1 MPEGKSF
8 AGGVHLSDP
17 SPSDIDPGGE
27 HHALRLPGP
36 AFGLAKRGFDVL
48 VAVAA
53 MPAVGLAAVVLL
65 LFNPVWNRG
74 PLFYRQQRMGRGGR
88 AFSML
93 KFRSMVPAGEIE
105 RGPDDPL
112 ETSRI
117 TPLGQFIRR
126 TRIDELPQFVNVLRG
141 DMSLVGPRPDFWD
154 HALHYADTIPGYSSR
169 YRLRPGITGLA
180 QVDAGYAE
188 GIEATLEKTRHDL
201 AYIRGAGL
209 AMEVYI
215 LRRTVEVVFTGF
227 GAR

>member
-1 MPEGKSF
+1 MRL
-8 AGGVHLSDP
+8 ASDNVP
-17 SPSDIDPGGE
+17 NF
-27 HHALRLPGP
+27 HALRPPSHRAAGDVKALGP
-36 AFGLAKRGFDVL
+36 
-48 VAVAA
+48 
-53 MPAVGLAAVVLL
+53 
-65 LFNPVWNRG
+65 
-74 PLFYRQQRMGRGGR
+74 Q
-88 AFSML
+88 
-93 KFRSMVPAGEIE
+93 
-105 RGPDDPL
+105 
-112 ETSRI
+112 RI

-126 TRIDELPQFVNVLRG
+126 TRIDELPQFINVLRG